1 MKIPIFAFCFSL
13 ISLPLSNLAASEQE
27 DQGPPNIIW
36 LVAEDMS
43 QDQGCYGNELVK
55 TPVIDKLATEGMR
68 FTNMFTT
75 AAVCAPSRTAL
86 ATGMYQTSLGAMH
99 MRYPDELMPTLPK
112 GVKTIG
118 HILKDNGYQTLG
130 IGKDDYM
137 FKLENKS
144 FEYDNIDDLTKSKPF
159 FAKVNSSFTHRD
171 FKRDNKNPIDE
182 NSVQLP
188 PYYPDASPIRE
199 DWAAYLENVQLLDN
213 EVKEILDRFEKHGL
227 LDNTIIFFFSD
238 HGRPFLR
245 AKYWTYD
252 SGIRIPFIVH
262 IPKGMT
268 APKGFQA
275 GAVSHQLLSAIDISA
290 TTLALAGV
298 NKPEYM
304 QGKVFL
310 GEQAEKER
318 EYIFSSIDRISGTH
332 FKTRAV
338 RSKKYKYI
346 KNFNNGRSV
355 LECTTEYAKAKYP
368 GYNTVSILDTYN
380 KLNEVEK
387 TLVSPLPLEE
397 LYDIEVDPYEINNL
411 AYKNEF
417 QEIRKKMETVLTHW
431 IEETDDKGF
440 QPDSPE
446 IQKHFIDIR
455 TNNKERYADERLKM
469 YLNVME
475 ELKEER
481 KL

>member
-1 MKIPIFAFCFSL
+1 MKTPIFTFCFVL
-13 ISLPLSNLAASEQE
+13 TCLLSGNLTASGQE
-27 DQGPPNIIW
+27 NQNPPNIVW
-36 LVAEDMS
+36 LIAEDMS

-55 TPVIDKLATEGMR
+55 TPTIDKLATEGMR

-75 AAVCAPSRTAL
+75 AAVCAPSRTAI
-86 ATGMYQTSLGAMH
+86 ATGMYQTSLGAIH
-99 MRYPDELMPTLPK
+99 MSYSEELKPDLPE
-112 GVKTIG
+112 GIQTIAFL
-118 HILKDNGYQTLG
+118 LKEHGYQTLG
-130 IGKDDYM
+130 IGKDHYLFRLNAD
-137 FKLENKS
+137 S
-144 FEYDNIDDLTKSKPF
+144 FEYDDIADLDTEKPF
-159 FAKVNSSFTHRD
+159 FAKVNSHYTHRD
-171 FKRDNKNPIDE
+171 FDRDRINPIDRNRVE
-182 NSVQLP
+182 FP
-188 PYYPDASPIRE
+188 PYYPDVKPMRE
-199 DWAAYLENVQLLDN
+199 DWAAYLENIQLLDS
-213 EVKEILDRFEKHGL
+213 EVGEFLDRFEKRGL

-252 SGIRIPFIVH
+252 SGIRVPFIVNF
-262 IPKGMT
+262 PKKM
-268 APKGFQA
+268 AVPKGFRT
-275 GAVSHQLLSAIDISA
+275 GVVSHQLLSAIDISA

-318 EYIFSSIDRISGTH
+318 DYIFSSIDRISGTH

-387 TLVSPLPLEE
+387 ILVSPLPLEE
-397 LYDIEVDPYEINNL
+397 LYDIEKDPHEINNL
-411 AYKNEF
+411 AYKEEF
-417 QEIRKKMETVLTHW
+417 QNVREKMEAVLTDW
-431 IEETDDKGF
+431 IKGTDDKGF

-446 IQKHFIDIR
+446 VQKHFIDVR

-475 ELKEER
+475 KLKVEG

>member
-1 MKIPIFAFCFSL
+1 MKSIIFPTFFFL
-13 ISLPLSNLAASEQE
+13 INLSPYYLTALGQKNQN
-27 DQGPPNIIW
+27 PPNIIW
-36 LVAEDMS
+36 LIAEDMS

-55 TPVIDKLATEGMR
+55 TPTIDKLATEGMR

-75 AAVCAPSRTAL
+75 AAVCAPSRTAI
-86 ATGMYQTSLGAMH
+86 ATGMYQTSIGAMH
-99 MRYPDELMPTLPK
+99 MRYSEELKPRLPE
-112 GVKTIG
+112 GIKTIAFL
-118 HILKDNGYQTLG
+118 LKEQGYQTLG
-130 IGKDDYM
+130 IGKDDYL
-137 FKLENKS
+137 FSLNTNT
-144 FEYDNIDDLTKSKPF
+144 FEYDNIDDLKINKPF
-159 FAKVNSSFTHRD
+159 FAKVNSHYTHREFDND
-171 FKRDNKNPIDE
+171 FNNPIE
-182 NSVQLP
+182 SSIVKLP
-188 PYYPDASPIRE
+188 PYYPNVRPIRE

-213 EVKEILDRFEKHGL
+213 EVNEILDNFEKRGL

-262 IPKGMT
+262 FPKEMA
-268 APKGFQA
+268 APKGFQP
-275 GAVSHQLLSAIDISA
+275 GVVSHQLLSAIDISA

-304 QGKVFL
+304 QGRVFL

-318 EYIFSSIDRISGTH
+318 DYIFSSIDRISGTH

-355 LECTTEYAKAKYP
+355 LECTTEYARAKYP

-387 TLVSPLPLEE
+387 TLVFPLPVEE
-397 LYDIEVDPYEINNL
+397 LYDIEKDPHEINNL
-411 AYKNEF
+411 AYKEEF
-417 QEIRKKMETVLTHW
+417 GDVRKKMEAVLTDW
-431 IEETDDKGF
+431 IKEIDDKGF

-446 IQKHFIDIR
+446 IQKHFIDVR

-469 YLNVME
+469 YLKVME